1 MKKRYHKYKVLNLFM
16 TMSFMAYAI
25 IVFGQTPSPTKNK
38 LNKTTPADFGF
49 KHIKIPFQKDSIDVL
64 LLSKKGD
71 ELKSKPLFFFC
82 QGSMPIPL
90 LIMDGAVN
98 YPSFPFDT
106 KALSEKYHLAIVG
119 KPGIPLIADVKELQ
133 SDFSFLDSISNQP
146 PVKYI
151 RNNLLEY
158 YVKRNITVLQYF
170 IKQKNIDKK
179 KVIVA
184 GHSQGARIAFEM
196 ALKSKRITHLIYAS
210 GNPCGQ
216 IMSMISQ
223 SRQRENPFDTT
234 NLTENNFK
242 DFEAI
247 VLDPNNTSKATGD
260 SFKSI
265 YSFSK
270 SSLSSFPKLKI
281 PVYICYGTL
290 DPITPF
296 NDLLRTEI
304 IRSQKNNFTF
314 KTYVGLDHNYFGI
327 KETGETDFEK
337 FNWDHVANEWL
348 NWLNTK

>member
-1 MKKRYHKYKVLNLFM
+1 MFFM
-16 TMSFMAYAI
+16 TNAI
-25 IVFGQTPSPTKNK
+25 ISLSQTSSPKMVIVNK
-38 LNKTTPADFGF
+38 KTPEDFGF
-49 KHIKIPFQKDSIDVL
+49 KHLKIPFQKDSIDIL
-64 LLSKKGD
+64 LLSKQGD

-119 KPGIPLIADVKELQ
+119 KPGIPLIAQVQELQ
-133 SDFSFLDSISNQP
+133 SDFSFLDSISHQP

-151 RNNLLEY
+151 ENNQLDY
-158 YVKRNITVLQYF
+158 YIKRNVSVIKFLS
-170 IKQKNIDKK
+170 KQKYIDKNQ
-179 KVIVA
+179 VIVA

-223 SRQRENPFDTT
+223 SRQREYPFDTT

-247 VLDPNNTSKATGD
+247 VLNPNDTSKATDD

-290 DPITPF
+290 DPVTPF

-304 IRSQKNNFTF
+304 IRHKKNNFTF
-314 KTYVGLDHNYFGI
+314 KTYVGLDHNYFGVN
-327 KETGETDFEK
+327 ETGETDYEN
-337 FNWDHVANEWL
+337 FNWDHVANDWL
-348 NWLNTK
+348 NWLITK

>member
-1 MKKRYHKYKVLNLFM
+1 MF
-16 TMSFMAYAI
+16 FMAYAI

-38 LNKTTPADFGF
+38 LNKKTPADFGF

-64 LLSKKGD
+64 LLSKQGD
-71 ELKSKPLFFFC
+71 ELKLKPLFFFC

-151 RNNLLEY
+151 RNNHLEY

-242 DFEAI
+242 YLEEI
-247 VLDPNNTSKATGD
+247 VLNPNDTSKGTID

-270 SSLSSFPKLKI
+270 SSLSSFSKLRI

-304 IRSQKNNFTF
+304 IKSQKNNFTF

-327 KETGETDFEK
+327 KETGETDYEK